1 MKFSSLG
8 RVAVGVFALL
18 LGASAFAGPPGS
30 GYHLIKKV
38 SLSAAPGGKEYFDYL
53 LLDPDSRR
61 LYVSH
66 GTEVKVLDADTYA
79 VLGTIG
85 GLVRCHGIALVK
97 DLGKGF
103 ITDGEAAKVV
113 IFDIASLKV
122 TGSVKSYPDTDS
134 IVYDPA
140 SKLIFTFNG
149 DSKNST
155 VIDPAKGTVVKT
167 IDLGGGPEFPVADGK
182 GMVYDNNEDLNA
194 VLGIDTKTL
203 TIKDKW
209 PTKPAGAPTA
219 LALDEANRRLFSAGR
234 DPKFMVV
241 MNADTGKVIQSFP
254 ITAVVDAD
262 RFEPDTG
269 LIFVSTGEGY
279 IHIFHED
286 SPDKYTEVDKV
297 KTEYGARTMEIDPK
311 THRLFVTTA
320 DFGPPPGPGKRR
332 VPKSGTF
339 RLLVYGK

>member
-8 RVAVGVFALL
+8 RVAVGVFVLL

-30 GYHLIKKV
+30 GYHLIKTLHLGK
-38 SLSAAPGGKEYFDYL
+38 PGEKEYFDYL
-53 LLDPDSRR
+53 LLDPESRR

-79 VLGTIG
+79 VVGSIG
-85 GLVRCHGIALVK
+85 PFKRCHGIALDK
-97 DLGKGF
+97 ELGKGF
-103 ITDGEAAKVV
+103 VTDGDAESVV
-113 IFDIASLKV
+113 VFNIDTLKI
-122 TGSVKSYPDTDS
+122 TKEIKTQPDSDS

-140 SKLIFTFNG
+140 SKLVFSFNG
-149 DSKNST
+149 DAKNAT
-155 VIDPAKGTVVKT
+155 VIDPVKEVLIKT
-167 IDLGGGPEFPVADGK
+167 IDLGGGPEFPVVDGK
-182 GMVYDNNEDLNA
+182 GMLYDNNEELNA
-194 VLGIDTKTL
+194 VVAIDTKTL

-234 DPKFMVV
+234 HPQFLIV
-241 MNADTGKVIQSFP
+241 MNAENGKVLQSFP
-254 ITAVVDAD
+254 ISAVVDAD
-262 RFEPDTG
+262 RFEPETG
-269 LIFVSTGEGY
+269 LIFVSTREGY

-286 SPDKYTEVDKV
+286 SPDKYSEVDKI
-297 KTEYGARTMEIDPK
+297 KTEYGAKTMELDPK

-320 DFGPPPGPGKRR
+320 DFGPPPAPWKNR
-332 VPKSGTF
+332 VPKPGTF